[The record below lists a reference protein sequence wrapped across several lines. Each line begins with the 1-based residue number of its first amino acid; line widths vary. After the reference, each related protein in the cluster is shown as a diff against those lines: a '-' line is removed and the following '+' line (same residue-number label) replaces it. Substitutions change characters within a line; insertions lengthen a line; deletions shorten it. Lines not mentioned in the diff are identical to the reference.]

1 MVNSLLRSVVRTAAV
16 FAVVGAM
23 LVPAVASAQS
33 LTPEEVAK
41 METRLNLTAEQ
52 RSAIDP
58 SLRASMSQRQNTFQ
72 KHGVD
77 LNTCKRPGALG
88 LVRLNRDMKRINADT
103 RSRLA
108 AVLSAAQLREYDKI
122 VAEQTAIVKKQ
133 IMC

>member
-1 MVNSLLRSVVRTAAV
+1 MMNYLTRSIVRAAAV

-23 LVPAVASAQS
+23 LVPAVVSAQS

-41 METRLNLTAEQ
+41 LETRLNLTPEQ
-52 RSAIDP
+52 RTAIDP
-58 SLRASMSQRQNTFQ
+58 ILRASMSQRQSTFR

-77 LNTCKRPGALG
+77 LQTCTRPGALR
-88 LVRLNRDMKRINADT
+88 LIRLNKDMNRINADT